1 MTGMNKRLRI
11 GHLSTQKSLV
21 GITIIISLS
30 WLVVMCHYDFF
41 QEAYAQIQNQSVQTS
56 IPDLKSPRVAYLTDG
71 RFSDAGW
78 GAFAY
83 NAGQEI
89 ISKYGYEVSFLDNVS
104 ISNIETTLKSY
115 AVKDYDII
123 IAQGY
128 EWGDPVIKVAKEYPD
143 IKFVVFTGL
152 VKSENVAS
160 IFPKQQEATYL
171 LGALASM
178 LSKNH
183 TIGFVGGD
191 EKYPNLKNI
200 YEGYKQGA
208 LHVNST
214 TKVLVT
220 YLSDWD
226 NETKG

>member
-11 GHLSTQKSLV
+11 RHLSTQKSLVGIV

-71 RFSDAGW
+71 HFSDAGW

-128 EWGDPVIKVAKEYPD
+128 EWGRSCY
-143 IKFVVFTGL
+143 
-152 VKSENVAS
+152 
-160 IFPKQQEATYL
+160 
-171 LGALASM
+171 
-178 LSKNH
+178 
-183 TIGFVGGD
+183 
-191 EKYPNLKNI
+191 
-200 YEGYKQGA
+200 
-208 LHVNST
+208 
-214 TKVLVT
+214 
-220 YLSDWD
+220 
-226 NETKG
+226 